1 MATTS
6 VIEIEIIDEKF
17 KAFDAQLKA
26 MQALIAQLPDQW
38 KKVTKE
44 VNEEQKAEKK
54 ANDEAEKGRRK
65 KIQEEKEINR
75 LIKDREAAFLSAAVS
90 TKNIA
95 VNLASGAL
103 SLAKWATFGAIASGF
118 GLSALASSASDYRKR
133 AQGAGVSTAELRA
146 GNIYYDK
153 YLASPE
159 SALQGIANIQ
169 ADPQQLWKL
178 YNAGGNTDKNA
189 FENLGT
195 ILRSIKEQSG
205 NKPNLAQARAMGWTD
220 LLGGEE
226 NYIRLVNSDMKELDK
241 TTRDIKENLSKL
253 QVSDDNS
260 RRWQDFWQRIRLAGQ
275 SIEKNLIDNL
285 INLQKPITDLIEAA
299 ENAVVAFLKSDELKI
314 AIEDFTQYIN
324 SPEGKQAIS
333 DFFNGIKMLAE
344 AIAWVVSKIPNVVGH
359 TTRGLTMMGDAMRGQ
374 PIGDKYDA
382 SSPQEQVAKM
392 LMAKGVKSEVAAGFL
407 GGLYGESGWDPGAH
421 NEIGGGHIGLAQWG
435 KARRKLYKELTGE
448 ELTVHTPAWKQ
459 VAFMSYEL
467 DHDEKATLQRM
478 LKGSTRSEGV
488 DANLSFE
495 RPTNWQ
501 NDPIERARR
510 QDFAVRVQLN
520 STAGSN
526 ISDNTTAMA
535 ANSGNR

>member
-54 ANDEAEKGRRK
+54 ANDEAEKNRRK

-103 SLAKWATFGAIASGF
+103 SLAKWATFGALASGF
-118 GLSALASSASDYRKR
+118 GLGALASSASDYRKR
-133 AQGAGVSTAELRA
+133 AQGAGVSTAELSA

-169 ADPQQLWKL
+169 ADPTQSWKL
-178 YNAGGNTDKNA
+178 YNAGGNLDKNA
-189 FENLGT
+189 FENLGA
-195 ILRSIKEQSG
+195 ILKNIKQQSG
-205 NKPNLAQARAMGWTD
+205 SKPNLVQARAMGWTD

-241 TTRDIKENLSKL
+241 TTKDIKENLAKL

-260 RRWQDFWQRIRLAGQ
+260 RRWQDFWQKIRLAGQ
-275 SIEKNLIDNL
+275 DIETKLITNLV
-285 INLQKPITDLIEAA
+285 NLQKPITDLIDAA
-299 ENAVVAFLKSDELKI
+299 ENAVVAFLQSNELKT
-314 AIEDFTQYIN
+314 AIEDFTAYIK
-324 SPEGKQAIS
+324 SDEGKQAIH
-333 DFFNGIKMLAE
+333 DFFEGLKMLAE
-344 AIAWVVSKIPNVVGH
+344 AIIWVVSKIPKFVG
-359 TTRGLTMMGDAMRGQ
+359 TTAAGIRSFTLNPEAYKGADAQSKLLTMLKSEGV
-374 PIGDKYDA
+374 
-382 SSPQEQVAKM
+382 SPQA
-392 LMAKGVKSEVAAGFL
+392 AAGFI
-407 GGLYGESGWDPGAH
+407 GGLYGESKLDPTAH
-421 NEIGGGHIGLAQWG
+421 NEIGGGHIGIGQWG
-435 KARRKLYKELTGE
+435 VERQKQFEKLFHHKLTTATPLE
-448 ELTVHTPAWKQ
+448 EQ
-459 VAFMSYEL
+459 IAFMQYEL
-467 DHDEKATLQRM
+467 HNDEKATLQR
-478 LKGSTRSEGV
+478 LQKGSSVNEGV
-488 DANLSFE
+488 EANIAYE
-495 RPTNWQ
+495 RYGNWQ
-501 NDPIERARR
+501 NDPVERARR
-510 QDFAVRVQLN
+510 QGYGQQIAVQI
-520 STAGSN
+520 SGTAGSSVPN
-526 ISDNTTAMA
+526 SSTAMA
-535 ANSGNR
+535 ASSGNN